1 MNRYQVTRFVTFR
14 RDGTQASPCS
24 SVWQNGDAGLT
35 VLFELIADGAGTT
48 FVADG
53 CLEAV
58 DAARAGI
65 GRDNALLE
73 PLQLGGVP
81 GSQDAPLSGGA
92 GFVGV
97 GAQLNAK
104 ATLPCAGGCG

>member
-1 MNRYQVTRFVTFR
+1 MNCYRVTGFVTFR
-14 RDGTQASPCS
+14 RVGTQASPCS
-24 SVWQNGDAGLT
+24 SVWQNCDAGLA
-35 VLFELIADGAGTT
+35 VFFELIADGPGTP

-58 DAARAGI
+58 NAARAGI
-65 GRDNALLE
+65 GRHDMLLE

-81 GSQDAPLSGGA
+81 GSQNLPLSGGA

-97 GAQLNAK
+97 GAELNAK
-104 ATLPCAGGCG
+104 AALRRTGCG

>member
-1 MNRYQVTRFVTFR
+1 MF
-14 RDGTQASPCS
+14 
-24 SVWQNGDAGLT
+24 
-35 VLFELIADGAGTT
+35 FELIADGAGTT

-53 CLEAV
+53 RLQTV

-65 GRDNALLE
+65 GRDDMLLE

-81 GSQDAPLSGGA
+81 GSQNSPLSGGA

-97 GAQLNAK
+97 GPQLNAK
-104 ATLPCAGGCG
+104 AALRRAGCG

>member
-1 MNRYQVTRFVTFR
+1 MNRYRVTRFVTFR
-14 RDGTQASPCS
+14 RGSTQASPCS
-24 SVWQNGDAGLT
+24 SVWQNGDAGLA

-65 GRDNALLE
+65 SRNNMLLK

-81 GSQDAPLSGGA
+81 GSQDLPLSGGA

-104 ATLPCAGGCG
+104 AALRRAGCG

>member
-1 MNRYQVTRFVTFR
+1 M
-14 RDGTQASPCS
+14 
-24 SVWQNGDAGLT
+24 
-35 VLFELIADGAGTT
+35 LFELIADGAGTT

-65 GRDNALLE
+65 SRDDMLLK

-81 GSQDAPLSGGA
+81 GSQDSPLSGGA

-97 GAQLNAK
+97 GTQLNAK
-104 ATLPCAGGCG
+104 AALRRAGRG

>member
-1 MNRYQVTRFVTFR
+1 M
-14 RDGTQASPCS
+14 
-24 SVWQNGDAGLT
+24 
-35 VLFELIADGAGTT
+35 LFELIADGAGTT
-48 FVADG
+48 FVADD

-58 DAARAGI
+58 DAASAGI

-81 GSQDAPLSGGA
+81 GGQDSPLSGGA

-97 GAQLNAK
+97 GTELNAK
-104 ATLPCAGGCG
+104 AALRRTGCG

>member
-1 MNRYQVTRFVTFR
+1 MNWFQVTGFVTFR
-14 RDGTQASPCS
+14 RDATQASPCS

-65 GRDNALLE
+65 SRDDMLLK

-81 GSQDAPLSGGA
+81 GSQDSPLSGGA

-97 GAQLNAK
+97 GTQLNAK
-104 ATLPCAGGCG
+104 AALRRTGCG

>member
-1 MNRYQVTRFVTFR
+1 MNWFQVTGFVTFR
-14 RDGTQASPCS
+14 RDATQASPCS

-65 GRDNALLE
+65 SRNNMLPK

-81 GSQDAPLSGGA
+81 GSQDLPLSGGA

-97 GAQLNAK
+97 GTQLNAK
-104 ATLPCAGGCG
+104 AALRRTGCG

>member
-1 MNRYQVTRFVTFR
+1 M
-14 RDGTQASPCS
+14 
-24 SVWQNGDAGLT
+24 
-35 VLFELIADGAGTT
+35 LFELIADGAGTT

-53 CLEAV
+53 RLQTV

-65 GRDNALLE
+65 GRDNVLLQS
-73 PLQLGGVP
+73 LQLGGVP

-97 GAQLNAK
+97 GTQLNAK
-104 ATLPCAGGCG
+104 AALRRAGCG